1 MKGFMEGECVYQVAI
16 NGTTIGARSFDNAV
30 NLKKLLQS
38 LNLSGE
44 GIEHNDQILECDSI
58 VNIDRLKGQASL
70 SRISGNQLI
79 AMGKRISLNK
89 ASQGDLEAV
98 PGIGPK
104 LAERIVKNR
113 STSGQF
119 SSIDELRR
127 VHGVGPKKIEELS
140 QHLKM

>member
-1 MKGFMEGECVYQVAI
+1 MKGFMEGECVYQVTV

-44 GIEHNDQILECDSI
+44 GVEQNDQILECDSL

-70 SRISGNQLI
+70 SRISGNQLM

-104 LAERIVKNR
+104 LAERIVENR
-113 STSGQF
+113 SASGQF

-127 VHGVGPKKIEELS
+127 VHGVGPKKIEDLA